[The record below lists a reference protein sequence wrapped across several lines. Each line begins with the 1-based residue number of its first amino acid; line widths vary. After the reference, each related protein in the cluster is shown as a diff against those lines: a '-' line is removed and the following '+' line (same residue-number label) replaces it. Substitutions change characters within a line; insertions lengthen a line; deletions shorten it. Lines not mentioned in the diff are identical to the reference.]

1 MKQSEIMKQLSD
13 KELKQQLLLSQLF
26 IAATN
31 IILSF
36 FLFDSVLDWLL
47 YFNWDIEEIFMYGVL
62 PGITIV
68 VFDLVIIRLFPKEAY
83 DDGGINE
90 RIFRNQSVIY
100 YIQHFFASC
109 CFRRAIISGS
119 DPNRLWIFFSQH
131 LIRPCTYTVFEEAC
145 LIYIRT
151 FNKLFYRL
159 FVYGNGKFS
168 GYHHRSLSCGFSAWI
183 NDSLQ
188 KRGAIDE

>member
-26 IAATN
+26 IAATA

-100 YIQHFFASC
+100 IFSISLLVAVSEELLFRGVIQ
-109 CFRRAIISGS
+109 
-119 DPNRLWIFFSQH
+119 
-131 LIRPCTYTVFEEAC
+131 TVF
-145 LIYIRT
+145 
-151 FNKLFYRL
+151 
-159 FVYGNGKFS
+159 
-168 GYHHRSLSCGFSAWI
+168 GYFSASI
-183 NDSLQ
+183 LFALVHIRYLKKPVLFISVLLTSFFIGYLFMATENLVVTITAHFLVDFLLGLMIRFKKEVQ
-188 KRGAIDE
+188 

>member
-26 IAATN
+26 IAATA

-36 FLFDSVLDWLL
+36 FLFDSVSDWLL

-100 YIQHFFASC
+100 IFSISLLVAVSEELLFRGVIQ
-109 CFRRAIISGS
+109 
-119 DPNRLWIFFSQH
+119 
-131 LIRPCTYTVFEEAC
+131 TVF
-145 LIYIRT
+145 
-151 FNKLFYRL
+151 
-159 FVYGNGKFS
+159 
-168 GYHHRSLSCGFSAWI
+168 GYFSASI
-183 NDSLQ
+183 LFALVHIRYLKKPVLFISVLLTSFFIGYLFMATENLVVTITAHFLVDFLLGLMIRFKKEVQ
-188 KRGAIDE
+188 

>member
-26 IAATN
+26 IAATA

-36 FLFDSVLDWLL
+36 FLFDTVLDWLL

-100 YIQHFFASC
+100 IFSISLLVAVSEELLFRGVIQ
-109 CFRRAIISGS
+109 
-119 DPNRLWIFFSQH
+119 
-131 LIRPCTYTVFEEAC
+131 TVF
-145 LIYIRT
+145 
-151 FNKLFYRL
+151 
-159 FVYGNGKFS
+159 
-168 GYHHRSLSCGFSAWI
+168 GYFSASI
-183 NDSLQ
+183 LFALVHIRYLKKPVLFISVLLTSFFIGYLFMATENLVVTITAHFLVDFLLGLMIRFKKEVQ
-188 KRGAIDE
+188 